1 MKFGYVQSKLDGS
14 EQQLK
19 LNAGLTLPEVFSCEK
34 SLPKVLDQGREPICV
49 PCSISGYVNWK
60 LNISSGNNQDNKVD
74 LKKVFKE
81 YGTDE
86 GMTFKDAL
94 HYLKHTGIGTSKG
107 QFKIN
112 KYAMVGSIPVLKQAL
127 LINGPC
133 IAGLPVKDSSKDD
146 FWNGYGFEGGHAVAI
161 VGYDKDGFII
171 RNSWGTSYG
180 NKGYSHITYNDFEKF
195 YEIWSLL
202 N

>member
-1 MKFGYVQSKLDGS
+1 MKFGFIQSKLDGT
-14 EQQLK
+14 EQQLQVDK
-19 LNAGLTLPEVFSCEK
+19 TVKLPESYSCEK
-34 SLPKVLDQGREPICV
+34 ALPKVLDQGREPICV
-49 PCSISGYVNWK
+49 PCSISSFINWK

-74 LKKVFKE
+74 LEKVFKK
-81 YGTDE
+81 YGTKD
-86 GMTFKDAL
+86 GMTFKEAL
-94 HYLKHTGIGTSKG
+94 HYLKHEGIETDKG
-107 QFKIN
+107 NFKIN

-127 LINGPC
+127 LTNGPC
-133 IAGLPVKDSSKDD
+133 IAGLPVKNSNNVD
-146 FWNGYGFEGGHAVAI
+146 FWNGYGFEGGHAIAI

-180 NKGYSHITYNDFEKF
+180 NKGYSHILYNDFEKF

>member
-1 MKFGYVQSKLDGS
+1 MKFGFVQSKLDGT
-14 EQQLK
+14 EQQLELDK
-19 LNAGLTLPEVFSCEK
+19 KLTLPEAFSCEK

-49 PCSISGYVNWK
+49 PCSISSYINWK
-60 LNISSGNNQDNKVD
+60 LNISSGNNKDNKVD
-74 LKKVFKE
+74 LEKVFKK
-81 YGTDE
+81 YGTKD
-86 GMTFKDAL
+86 GMTFKEAL
-94 HYLKHTGIGTSKG
+94 HYLKHEGIETNKG
-107 QFKIN
+107 NFKIN

-133 IAGLPVKDSSKDD
+133 IAGLPVKNSNNVD
-146 FWNGYGFEGGHAVAI
+146 FWNGQEIEGGHAIAI

-180 NKGYSHITYNDFEKF
+180 NKGYSHITYDDFKNF

-202 N
+202 I